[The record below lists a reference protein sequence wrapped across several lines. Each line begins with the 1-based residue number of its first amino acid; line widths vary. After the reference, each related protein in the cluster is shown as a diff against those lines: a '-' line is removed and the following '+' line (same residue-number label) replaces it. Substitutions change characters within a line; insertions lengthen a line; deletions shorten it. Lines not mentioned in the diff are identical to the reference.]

1 MITWS
6 FNFIIWRVS
15 FLKDSL
21 NYVWV
26 KTSTNFK
33 ASDAKMFFWKFYNL
47 CQSFVTKFRIITV
60 IPNRYSVHS
69 CFHCKYE
76 GLIDSKNHISS
87 SLFCWGER
95 QIISKSNLTGF
106 LVRLVFLPL
115 KVPHIKRKM
124 VLALKEHNTFA
135 VFSLIRT
142 VFWRSATPL
151 YIIVG
156 REFLTPYFM
165 KTPLFQILSKPSFPV
180 AFNLHPTALFVV
192 FFLWLNGWS
201 CHVWLVI
208 VLNIMNLQMSGLG
221 TLVPEGP
228 CCVVYA
234 TKHQKF
240 TEVRHIM

>member
-87 SLFCWGER
+87 SLLCWGER

-165 KTPLFQILSKPSFPV
+165 KTPSFKFCLTPPFPLPSTYTPLLFLLYFFFGWMVDRATFDWLLYLILWIYKCR
-180 AFNLHPTALFVV
+180 A
-192 FFLWLNGWS
+192 
-201 CHVWLVI
+201 
-208 VLNIMNLQMSGLG
+208 
-221 TLVPEGP
+221 LVP
-228 CCVVYA
+228 
-234 TKHQKF
+234 
-240 TEVRHIM
+240 

>member
-165 KTPLFQILSKPSFPV
+165 KIPLFQTPPFPLPSTYTPLLFLLYFFFGWMVDRATFDWLLYLILWIYKCR
-180 AFNLHPTALFVV
+180 A
-192 FFLWLNGWS
+192 
-201 CHVWLVI
+201 
-208 VLNIMNLQMSGLG
+208 
-221 TLVPEGP
+221 LVP
-228 CCVVYA
+228 
-234 TKHQKF
+234 
-240 TEVRHIM
+240 

>member
-1 MITWS
+1 MITSS

-26 KTSTNFK
+26 KTSNFK

-47 CQSFVTKFRIITV
+47 CQNFVTKFRIITV

-124 VLALKEHNTFA
+124 VLALKEHNTFV

-165 KTPLFQILSKPSFPV
+165 KTPLFQILSNPSFPV
-180 AFNLHPTALFVV
+180 AFNYTPLLFLLY
-192 FFLWLNGWS
+192 FFFGWMVDRATFDWLLYLILWIYK
-201 CHVWLVI
+201 CRA
-208 VLNIMNLQMSGLG
+208 
-221 TLVPEGP
+221 LVP
-228 CCVVYA
+228 
-234 TKHQKF
+234 
-240 TEVRHIM
+240 